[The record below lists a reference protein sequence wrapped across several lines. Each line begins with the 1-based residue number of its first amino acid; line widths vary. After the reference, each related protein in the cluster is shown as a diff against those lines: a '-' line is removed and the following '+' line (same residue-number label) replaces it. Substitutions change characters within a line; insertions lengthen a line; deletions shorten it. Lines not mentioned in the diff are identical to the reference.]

1 LIFKTKGEIMAKT
14 IKELA
19 ARMNQQQEEIAN
31 LRSRVSTLVDELQ
44 AARQELDSFKAKVA
58 SDMRLVSKS
67 DKPDPGFWR

>member
-1 LIFKTKGEIMAKT
+1 MAKT

-19 ARMNQQQEEIAN
+19 ARMEQQQEEVAS
-31 LRSRVSTLVDELQ
+31 LRSRVSALVDELH
-44 AARQELDSFKAKVA
+44 ATRQELDSFKAKVA

>member
-1 LIFKTKGEIMAKT
+1 MAKT

>member
-1 LIFKTKGEIMAKT
+1 MAKT
-14 IKELA
+14 IKELV